1 MKLSDFNSLDS
12 KTRTEVVITSVMV
25 LVLIIILVNSIRLI
39 FKSKNAAKPAS
50 YVSAEAFKE
59 IIKRDATAA
68 VDMNQDTGSE
78 RYQKAMKKEDSIPWG
93 RDPFSEKDAIQGGDL
108 AVSDLKLEGVLF
120 HYGNV
125 PRAIINGELVGE
137 GDKIGTITVVK
148 ISKDDVIVTDGDKDY
163 KLQLWYEVY
172 FIYAK

>member
-1 MKLSDFNSLDS
+1 MKLSDFNNLDS
-12 KTRTEVVITSVMV
+12 KTKIEIVVTSVMV
-25 LVLIIILVNSIRLI
+25 LALIVILANSIKVI
-39 FKSKNAAKPAS
+39 FKSKNLAKPAS

-68 VDMNQDTGSE
+68 VDMNQEIGLD
-78 RYQKAMKKEDSIPWG
+78 RYQKAIKDEDSIPWG
-93 RDPFSEKDAIQGGDL
+93 RDPFSKKAAIAGGDL
-108 AVSDLKLEGVLF
+108 AISDLKLEGILF

-137 GDKIGTITVVK
+137 GDRIGSITVVK

-163 KLQLWYEVY
+163 KLQLW
-172 FIYAK
+172 